1 MICPS
6 FSEGGIS
13 RQESDASI
21 SIRLRQTRPGD
32 SSAREVGVRSQVSCS
47 DNRDVRVAAQKERS
61 AQRIAAFVIELTN
74 QEQLSDNVSKW
85 LQDRGYTLSERVSGG
100 RNNRMFKVCGAS
112 GAAALKVYYRGAN
125 DNRDRF
131 SAERTCYSLAAK
143 TGVAAP
149 QWLDADEKL
158 GVALLGWIN
167 GAPLGVDVGEAEVDA
182 AAEFLVTL
190 NRPSPSRADFP
201 HAASEACFS
210 VEQHVQLLQNRIGKL
225 EQSSAASTALGDFFG
240 VSLPAFFARFRETLP
255 SKKKAEFRDAGHGA
269 LFSPGDFG
277 LHNALRRDDGSI
289 VFFDFEYSGWDDP
302 VKTVAD
308 VFLQPEKPVDWK
320 FLPRFCA
327 RLEDWPG
334 LEERTRAW
342 LPFFAAKWAVIL
354 LGPVAKDAAER
365 RRFAGQD
372 LEAVAI
378 ERQIEKASKVLLR
391 VEHFLN

>member
-1 MICPS
+1 MKSRAYYSAECP
-6 FSEGGIS
+6 
-13 RQESDASI
+13 A
-21 SIRLRQTRPGD
+21 
-32 SSAREVGVRSQVSCS
+32 
-47 DNRDVRVAAQKERS
+47 RVAARKKRS
-61 AQRIAAFVIELTN
+61 AQRIATFVTALSK
-74 QEQLSDNVSKW
+74 QEHLSDSVSNW

-100 RNNRMFKVCGAS
+100 RNNRMFKVRGAA

-131 SAERTCYSLAAK
+131 SAERACYSLAAK

-158 GVALLGWIN
+158 GVSLLGWID
-167 GAPLGVDVGEAEVDA
+167 GVPLGVEVGEAEVDA
-182 AAEFLVTL
+182 AVDFLVKL

-201 HAASEACFS
+201 HKASEACFS
-210 VEQHVQLLQNRIGKL
+210 VEEHLQLLHNRIEKAQ
-225 EQSSAASTALGDFFG
+225 QSAPASGALGDFFG
-240 VSLPAFFARFRETLP
+240 VSLPAFFAQVRKTLP
-255 SKKKAEFRDAGHGA
+255 SKEKAEFRDAGHGA

-334 LEERTRAW
+334 LEERVRAW

-372 LEAVAI
+372 LETAAI

-391 VEHFLN
+391 VEQFLN